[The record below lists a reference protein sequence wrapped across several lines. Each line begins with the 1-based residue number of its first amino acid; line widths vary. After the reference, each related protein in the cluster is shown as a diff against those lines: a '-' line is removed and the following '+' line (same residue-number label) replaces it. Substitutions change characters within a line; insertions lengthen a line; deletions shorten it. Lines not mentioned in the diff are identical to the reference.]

1 MDKHSYIGNSS
12 PEVIEDLYRKYLS
25 DPTSIEA
32 SWSQFFSGFEF
43 AKEKFGEAE
52 VSQIVPEQVDK
63 EFKVINLINGYRNRG
78 HLFTKTNPV
87 RERRQYFPTL
97 EIATFGLTEQDLD
110 TIFQAGND
118 LGIGPAKLRDIIVHL
133 EQTYCGAVG
142 AEYKYIRSPEIIH
155 WLESR
160 MEKSKN
166 AVQFT
171 IDEKKRM
178 LLKLKFLHL
187 LMKIFFVL

>member
-87 RERRQYFPTL
+87 RERRQYFP
-97 EIATFGLTEQDLD
+97 I
-110 TIFQAGND
+110 
-118 LGIGPAKLRDIIVHL
+118 
-133 EQTYCGAVG
+133 
-142 AEYKYIRSPEIIH
+142 
-155 WLESR
+155 
-160 MEKSKN
+160 
-166 AVQFT
+166 
-171 IDEKKRM
+171 
-178 LLKLKFLHL
+178 
-187 LMKIFFVL
+187 